1 MTPSAIVTDE
11 IGSIDLIP
19 WLNKYIHTPYLVTL
33 QACFSYC
40 RLQLLFS
47 LKPCWQLWLNYLL
60 LYLSSILDLKK
71 KNQGGWGILVQFVML
86 HSITDVNIM

>member
-60 LYLSSILDLKK
+60 LYLFHSRFKK
-71 KNQGGWGILVQFVML
+71 KSGRVGYTGSVCHAAFGYKC
-86 HSITDVNIM
+86 